1 MPSATSTELP
11 VLVVGGG
18 LAGMAAAA
26 RLAKSGHRVELLEA
40 RDRLGGTWAPYDFQG
55 RRVDAAPSVLGFPA
69 PWRDLFRKS
78 GRPLEAELARSGHAL
93 EPAAPARYLFSD
105 GAELVLPTERGE
117 QYASLT
123 ATFGRPAA
131 ERWRA
136 LVDDLDRVWQVVR
149 PLGLESELRSR
160 HQLKPARKALWSRK
174 SLDQL
179 AAELDEPHLA
189 AVVRSVAYRLG
200 SHPVR
205 TPAWCAVEL
214 SVQRTFGR
222 WTIGS
227 DSIGSDS
234 IGSDSIGSEG
244 APTDRGRSSVLVD
257 TLAARLALRRVT
269 VRLDTRVTGL
279 SASDHRVTAVQCADG
294 SRLSASAVVCTVDPW
309 QAYAELWPEDLSW
322 RQRRLLRS
330 WRPAVTPAVEH
341 RLETGDGDG
350 VQETVSLSAAGVP
363 IVSYRR
369 PTPGGTLH
377 TTHDYARATPR
388 PAAGLAWDGFRSWSG
403 RPPVTTGVRGL
414 FLAGPF
420 SPGGNAPSS
429 VVLSGALAAYGAHDD
444 LDEARNPSPAAP

>member
-1 MPSATSTELP
+1 MPSAKSTELP
-11 VLVVGGG
+11 VVVVGGG

-40 RDRLGGTWAPYDFQG
+40 GDRLGGTWAPYDFQG
-55 RRVDAAPSVLGFPA
+55 RLVDAAPSVLGFPA

-78 GRPLEAELARSGHAL
+78 GRPLEAELARSGYAL
-93 EPAAPARYLFSD
+93 KPAAPARYLFSD

-123 ATFGRPAA
+123 ATFGRSAA

-160 HQLKPARKALWSRK
+160 QQLKPARKSLWSRK
-174 SLDQL
+174 SVDQL

-200 SHPVR
+200 SHPAR
-205 TPAWCAVEL
+205 TPAWCTVEL

-227 DSIGSDS
+227 DTIGSD
-234 IGSDSIGSEG
+234 G

-279 SASDHRVTAVQCADG
+279 SASDGRVTAVQCEDG
-294 SRLSASAVVCTVDPW
+294 SLLPASAVVSTVDPW
-309 QAYAELWPEDLSW
+309 LAYRELWPENLSW

-330 WRPAVTPAVEH
+330 WRPALAPAVEH
-341 RLETGDGDG
+341 RLETGAGDD

-363 IVSYRR
+363 TVSYRR
-369 PTPGGTLH
+369 PTPDGTLH

-403 RPPVTTGVRGL
+403 RPPVTNGVRGL

-429 VVLSGALAAYGAHDD
+429 VVLSGALAAYGAHDY
-444 LDEARNPSPAAP
+444 LDPARDPDSAPP